1 MIKFQSVDS
10 IDRIA
15 ATNSSFL
22 VITGLSCIS
31 RTENVDFLDQKTD
44 ANLSFI

>member
-1 MIKFQSVDS
+1 MIKFQSVDNS

-31 RTENVDFLDQKTD
+31 RTENVDFLD